1 MSNSLNFK
9 QTLTV
14 SQFKTECGTASID
27 IVRNPKTDKL
37 FASDDAG
44 NSIAAVSEKAI
55 DAAELVVSLVAGD
68 NGEEFYLIHPKG
80 SAGNN
85 VERSL

>member
-27 IVRNPKTDKL
+27 IVRNPKTEKL

-44 NSIAAVSEKAI
+44 NSIAAVSEKAV

-68 NGEEFYLIHPKG
+68 DGKEFYLIHPKG